1 MSAPP
6 RSSTHR
12 PLRRLAVVAIAT
24 TVAAGTLAACGSDGS
39 DGSGDA
45 TVSVVTELYPFTW
58 LVEEIGGDRVDV
70 TQLMPPGGEIHSFEL
85 SPRQVD
91 QLGRADLAVVTRGAA
106 TAVDDALAENA
117 PGVVVDVADIVTLL
131 PAVAHDHGDDEHADE
146 DDHADEGHADE
157 GHADEDGH
165 DDHEA
170 FDTHTWLAIPD
181 LPKVAEAIGAALAE
195 IDPDGAAEYEA
206 GAAAVSERL
215 VALDTEYRDGLASCS
230 STAFLITH
238 PSFGYVANAY
248 GLEQIGIGGIDAE
261 TEPSPARIAE
271 VSKIAVAEG
280 ATVVFFPG
288 TSNPKVA
295 DVLAEDLGLRV
306 DHLDELTAA
315 EPGTDLVDL
324 AEENLATLRDALG
337 CS

>member
-6 RSSTHR
+6 RSSSHR
-12 PLRRLAVVAIAT
+12 PLRRLAAVAIAT
-24 TVAAGTLAACGSDGS
+24 TVAAGTLTACGSGGS
-39 DGSGDA
+39 GGSGDA
-45 TVSVVTELYPFTW
+45 TVNVVTELYPFTW

-106 TAVDDALAENA
+106 AAVDDALAENT

-131 PAVAHDHGDDEHADE
+131 PAVAHDDEHDEDEHEGEGEADEHDGDADHDEHDHGD
-146 DDHADEGHADE
+146 
-157 GHADEDGH
+157 
-165 DDHEA
+165 
-170 FDTHTWLAIPD
+170 FDTHTWLAIPE

-206 GAAAVSERL
+206 SAAAVSTRL
-215 VALDTEYRDGLASCS
+215 AELDTAYRDGLASCS

-248 GLEQIGIGGIDAE
+248 GLEQIGIGGIDSE

-315 EPGTDLVDL
+315 EPGTDLVGL
-324 AEENLATLRDALG
+324 AEDNLATLRDALG